1 MRLFFKIAFNSI
13 KKNKVRYILLT
24 CTLVLST
31 IIMLATSIIKDSAIK
46 IREDQLRKTTLNSQ
60 LLITKSD
67 EKNPF
72 FNPEDIIKSIK
83 DIEGISHV
91 VPRIGGT
98 ARDIKTLKNI
108 NVIGVNFT
116 KQKAAFPIELI
127 DEYEVKDTE
136 NKIIINEKY
145 ANENSLK
152 VGSKVQLSIQDKEKE
167 FIISGIAK
175 NTGVFNSNMN
185 TGMIDISDAQ
195 YLLSQ
200 NENVYSIGI
209 TIKNLDNIN
218 NMIEEID
225 SKISSDFIIQQRYDI
240 DYFKSYV
247 GTIDMALKI
256 IGILS
261 IFITLFLTYSTFS
274 LIIYERLHQIGI
286 LRSLGISKKDI
297 AISVIVENLLIVISS
312 IIIGSILT
320 VPFVKVVLNYI
331 VQDGYFNLSLVKFL
345 CIDVLIVLFSIM
357 VIVISLKNILKMSVI
372 NLLKG
377 IDKKSYR
384 SKGKK
389 IVQYFCGALSLSL
402 SIIILIREYQ
412 RENGV
417 FLLILGALLLIAA
430 FVLLVK
436 VLLIIV
442 NGILKKILSMFRG
455 SINILFKEFIMQFIN
470 ILDIVVIISIIVSS
484 MYISV
489 ALKTMINNGVMNIYR
504 TADIMLSIDGSVE
517 ENFHDEIMNIK
528 YINNSLFQSR
538 TTETIKDVKV
548 DIAGIDGIDYKRNF
562 STEIIKQGGQDIFEK
577 LDDGKNIIIT
587 TTFSKNTGIKVKDS
601 LKIKDVSYNVIGVVS
616 SFENM
621 GKVLFI
627 SKDNFKQDIKVK
639 DKDMCLIKV
648 ENDDEIETTIYEVE
662 KLFKNKYENKYSI
675 QELSVLNKQNN
686 ENNKKIFNIVNV
698 LICVSTLICIVS
710 MSNNITINILSR
722 KKVYATKRALGISK
736 EYLSKCILFEAII
749 LGTYSG
755 AFGVGLGAILSNYI
769 NKILSYYIGDM
780 AFIKNG
786 KLMII
791 LVLISIC
798 MSIISYIY
806 PIRKISKI
814 NIIDE
819 IKSDD

>member
-1 MRLFFKIAFNSI
+1 MRLFLKIAFNSI

-72 FNPEDIIKSIK
+72 FNPEDIIKSIE

-91 VPRIGGT
+91 VPRIGGI
-98 ARDIKTLKNI
+98 AKDIKTLKNV

-136 NKIIINEKY
+136 NEIIINEKY
-145 ANENSLK
+145 ADENSLK
-152 VGSKVQLSIQDKEKE
+152 VGSKVKLSIQDKEKE

-185 TGMIDISDAQ
+185 TAMINISDAQ

-200 NENVYSIGI
+200 NENVYSVGI

-218 NMIEEID
+218 NMIEEVH

-286 LRSLGISKKDI
+286 LRSLGISRKDI
-297 AISVIVENLLIVISS
+297 AISVIVENLLIVLSS
-312 IIIGSILT
+312 IVIGSILT

-345 CIDVLIVLFSIM
+345 YIDVLIVLFSIM

-389 IVQYFCGALSLSL
+389 MFQYLCGVLSLSL
-402 SIIILIREYQ
+402 SIVILIREYKS
-412 RENGV
+412 ENGV
-417 FLLILGALLLIAA
+417 FLLILGSLLLIAA
-430 FVLLVK
+430 FILLVK

-442 NGILKKILSMFRG
+442 NGILGKILSIFKG
-455 SINILFKEFIMQFIN
+455 SISILFKEFIMQFIN

-504 TADIMLSIDGSVE
+504 TADVMLSIDGSVE
-517 ENFHDEIMNIK
+517 EDFHDEIMSIK

-538 TTETIKDVKV
+538 TTEIIKDVKV
-548 DIAGIDGIDYKRNF
+548 DIAGIDGVDYKKNF
-562 STEIIKQGGQDIFEK
+562 STEIIKQGGSDIFEK

-601 LKIKDVSYNVIGVVS
+601 LKIKDVNYNVIGVVS

-648 ENDDEIETTIYEVE
+648 ENDDEIETIIYEIE

-686 ENNKKIFNIVNV
+686 DNNEKIFNIVNV
-698 LICVSTLICIVS
+698 LICISTLICIIS

-736 EYLSKCILFEAII
+736 GYLSKCILFEAII

-755 AFGVGLGAILSNYI
+755 VFGVGLGAILSNYI

-780 AFIKNG
+780 IFIKNG
-786 KLMII
+786 ELMVI
-791 LVLISIC
+791 LVLISIS